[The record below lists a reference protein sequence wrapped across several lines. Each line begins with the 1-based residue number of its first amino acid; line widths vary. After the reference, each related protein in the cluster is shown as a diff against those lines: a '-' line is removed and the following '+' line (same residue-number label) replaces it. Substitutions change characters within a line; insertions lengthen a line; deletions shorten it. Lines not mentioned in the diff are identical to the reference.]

1 MLEQFPQSLK
11 EERRWVCFDANKTPI
26 NPATGGNAMPNEPAT
41 WGTLEAAQQA
51 VERYSLRGVGVMLG
65 QGLCGIDIDHCR
77 DPEIGTLSEMAR
89 EIITRMQTYT
99 EISPSGTGV
108 HLLFYGPKPDGP
120 CRKSSIGLEMYDGG
134 RYFTVTGR
142 ALNSHSIEE
151 RTDEC
156 AAVHAQYL
164 AKPAPPSA
172 PAPNVV
178 WKAADRP
185 DEELI
190 QTACAAKDGERF
202 AALYA
207 GDWQAYYNS
216 HSEADL
222 SFANL
227 LAFWFGADIE
237 RMDRVFRTS
246 GLMRPKWDERRGA
259 KTYGRATLER
269 AVGDCQEVY
278 CPAPQAEKAAFT
290 DQDEALR
297 ALNEKYNG
305 AQAEQPA
312 AAPAPGVKTYS
323 MDDTGNARRFRD
335 RYADRVRY
343 NPTDKCW
350 LVWDG
355 ARWRRDDLAS
365 IKRLA
370 DEMLDQMETACFGIR
385 DVNTA
390 AAQRRHVQKSR
401 SSRSKEAFLK
411 EAQHLPGIPMLPE
424 QFDRNRGLLNV
435 KNGILDL
442 AKGTLLPHDR
452 EKYITRMAQVEYDPE
467 AAAPT
472 WQAFIQSITGGDT
485 ALAEYLQVM
494 LGYCISGSTREQ
506 CMFFLYGDGA
516 NGKSTFLETLA
527 KMLGDY
533 CMNAQADTITNAR
546 SRSSGA
552 ARSDVA
558 RLKGARLVT
567 IEEGDQGA
575 MLDEGLVK
583 QMTGGNTIT
592 ARFQYGK
599 EFEFRPEFKLMEAT
613 NHLPKIHGTD
623 MGIWRRIRLV
633 PFTQSIPPEKQDILL
648 PQKLE
653 AELPGILNWALEG
666 LRKWLQN
673 SQGGRRHGLPV
684 CSAVDDAV
692 NAYKQDQDRIAAFLA
707 DCTEPA
713 EGQTVQASVLFRTY
727 LNWCSD
733 NNEKWRMANKQFGIE
748 VKKHYEV
755 RKGRYYNEFVG
766 IALSDEGLRCL
777 ALNRGGSDLPVS
789 SPGRPLYEQTRLRN

>member
-1 MLEQFPQSLK
+1 M
-11 EERRWVCFDANKTPI
+11 
-26 NPATGGNAMPNEPAT
+26 
-41 WGTLEAAQQA
+41 
-51 VERYSLRGVGVMLG
+51 GVLLG

-77 DPEIGTLSEMAR
+77 DPSTGSLSEMAAQ
-89 EIITRMQTYT
+89 IIDQMQTYT
-99 EISPSGTGV
+99 EASPSGTGV
-108 HLLFYGPKPDGP
+108 HLLFWGKKPDGP

-134 RYFTVTGR
+134 RYFTVTGN
-142 ALNSHSIEE
+142 ALNRCPIEE
-151 RTDEC
+151 RTAAC
-156 AAVHAQYL
+156 AAIHAQYL
-164 AKPAPPSA
+164 AKPEPPRVPA
-172 PAPNVV
+172 PAAV
-178 WKAADRP
+178 WKTVDRP

-227 LAFWFGADIE
+227 LAFWFGADLQ
-237 RMDRVFRTS
+237 RMDRVFRSS
-246 GLMRPKWDERRGA
+246 GLMRPKWDQRRGA

-269 AVGDCQEVY
+269 AVQDCQEVY
-278 CPAPQAEKAAFT
+278 CPAPQPDRAAFA

-297 ALNEKYNG
+297 ALNVKYG
-305 AQAEQPA
+305 AQSL

-323 MDDTGNARRFRD
+323 LDDTGNARRFRD

-350 LVWDG
+350 MVWDG
-355 ARWRRDDLAS
+355 ARWKRDDLAT
-365 IKRLA
+365 IKGLA
-370 DEMLDQMETACFGIR
+370 DEMLDQMDKACFGIR
-385 DVNTA
+385 DINTA
-390 AAQRRHVQKSR
+390 GALRRHVQKSR

-424 QFDRNRGLLNV
+424 QFDRNKGLLNLR
-435 KNGILDL
+435 NGILNL
-442 AKGTLLPHDR
+442 ARRELVPHDR
-452 EKYITRMAQVEYDPE
+452 ERYITRMAQVDYDP
-467 AAAPT
+467 AAKAPV
-472 WQAFIQSITGGDT
+472 WEAFIQSVTGGDVQ
-485 ALAEYLQVM
+485 LAEYLQVM
-494 LGYCISGSTREQ
+494 VGYCLCGSTREQ

-533 CMNAQADTITNAR
+533 CMNAQADTIASTR

-558 RLKGARLVT
+558 RLKGARFVT
-567 IEEGDQGA
+567 LEEGDQGA
-575 MLDEGLVK
+575 TLDEGLVK

-599 EFEFRPEFKLMEAT
+599 EFEFRPEFKLVEAT
-613 NHLPKIHGTD
+613 NHLPKIRGTD
-623 MGIWRRIRLV
+623 VGIWRRIRLV
-633 PFTQSIPPEKQDILL
+633 PFTQSIPEEKQDILL

-653 AELPGILNWALEG
+653 AELPGILNWALDG
-666 LRKWLQN
+666 LQKWLAN
-673 SQGGRRHGLPV
+673 SQGGRRHGLPA
-684 CSAVDDAV
+684 CAAVDSAV

-713 EGQTVQASVLFRTY
+713 EGSTVQASVLFRTY
-727 LNWCSD
+727 LNWCSE
-733 NNEKWRMANKQFGIE
+733 NNEKWRMANKQFGME
-748 VKKHYEV
+748 VKKHYEI

-766 IALSDEGLRCL
+766 LRFSDEGLRCL
-777 ALNRGGSDLPVS
+777 ALNRGGEPSAMPPRS
-789 SPGRPLYEQTRLRN
+789 SPLYEQTRLKN

>member
-1 MLEQFPQSLK
+1 MLGQFPQSLK
-11 EERRWVCFDANKTPI
+11 EDRRWVCFDAQKHPI
-26 NPATGGNAMPNEPAT
+26 DPATGQNAKPNDPAT
-41 WGTLEAAQQA
+41 WGTLEAAQA
-51 VERYSLRGVGVMLG
+51 AASRYGLRGVGVLLG

-77 DPEIGTLSEMAR
+77 DPSTGSLSEMAAQ
-89 EIITRMQTYT
+89 IIDQMQTYT
-99 EISPSGTGV
+99 EASPSGTGV
-108 HLLFYGPKPDGP
+108 HLLFWGKKPDGP

-134 RYFTVTGR
+134 RYFTVTGN
-142 ALNSHSIEE
+142 ALNRCPIEE
-151 RTDEC
+151 RTAAC
-156 AAVHAQYL
+156 AAIHAQYL
-164 AKPAPPSA
+164 AKPEPPRVPA
-172 PAPNVV
+172 PAAV
-178 WKAADRP
+178 WKTVDRP

-227 LAFWFGADIE
+227 LAFWFGADLQ
-237 RMDRVFRTS
+237 RMDRVFRSS
-246 GLMRPKWDERRGA
+246 GLMRPKWDQRRGA

-269 AVGDCQEVY
+269 AVQDCQEVY
-278 CPAPQAEKAAFT
+278 CPAPQPDRAAFA
-290 DQDEALR
+290 DQDEALQ
-297 ALNEKYNG
+297 ALNAKYN
-305 AQAEQPA
+305 APPDT
-312 AAPAPGVKTYS
+312 APAPGAKTYS
-323 MDDTGNARRFRD
+323 LDDTGNARRFRD
-335 RYADRVRY
+335 QYADRVRY

-355 ARWRRDDLAS
+355 IRWQRDDLAS

-370 DEMLDQMETACFGIR
+370 DEMLDQMERACFGIR
-385 DVNTA
+385 DGNTA
-390 AAQRRHVQKSR
+390 AAMRRHVQKSR

-424 QFDRNRGLLNV
+424 QFDRSRGLLNL

-442 AKGTLLPHDR
+442 GKGKLLPHDR
-452 EKYITRMAQVEYDPE
+452 EKYITRLAQVEYQPD
-467 AAAPT
+467 ATAPT
-472 WQAFIQSITGGDT
+472 WEGFIRSITGGDRT
-485 ALAEYLQVM
+485 LAEYLQVM

-527 KMLGDY
+527 KLLGDY
-533 CMNAQADTITNAR
+533 CMNAQADTITSAR

-613 NHLPKIHGTD
+613 NHLPRIHGTD
-623 MGIWRRIRLV
+623 LGIWRRIRLV
-633 PFTQSIPPEKQDILL
+633 PFTQCIPPEKQDILL

-666 LRKWLQN
+666 LRKWLAN
-673 SQGGRRHGLPV
+673 SQGGKRHGLPV
-684 CSAVDDAV
+684 CPAVDDAV

-713 EGQTVQASVLFRTY
+713 PRQTVQASVLFRTY
-727 LNWCSD
+727 LNWCAD
-733 NNEKWRMANKQFGIE
+733 NNEKWRMANKQFGVE
-748 VKKHYEV
+748 VKKHCTI
-755 RKGRYYNEFVG
+755 RKGRYYFEYVDL
-766 IALSDEGLRCL
+766 ALSDEGLRCL
-777 ALNRGGSDLPVS
+777 ALNRGSEPS
-789 SPGRPLYEQTRLRN
+789 AMPARTAPLYQQTRLKN